1 MKYLVRNFTQ
11 MLNDRELV
19 LLDGED
25 GHWYQTKFD
34 KVYPSISTI
43 LSATASGHKKKK
55 LAMWKKNEP
64 ANEYITKQA
73 QDIGTQSHKIIEDYL
88 NNKLIM
94 DKFDL
99 LPIAHFNNLKPFL
112 ENISNVTCVE
122 QLMYSDKLKV
132 AGTSDLIAEYNG
144 ELSVIDYKT
153 KRKPQV
159 DEYMY
164 EYYLQTTCYAN
175 MFQEVTGQKI
185 NQVVILVS
193 SEKNTRQ
200 EFIKTCDDY
209 VEPMM
214 ERVEKYYLHNL
225 EGFKMGNQLKEH

>member
-1 MKYLVRNFTQ
+1 MANFTP
-11 MLNDRELV
+11 MLKAREPV
-19 LLDGED
+19 LLDRDD

-34 KVYPSISTI
+34 KIYPSISTI
-43 LSATASGHKKKK
+43 LSATAPEHKKNG
-55 LAMWKKNEP
+55 LQIWKENEP
-64 ANEYITKQA
+64 AHEYITKQA

-88 NNKLIM
+88 SNSLALEE
-94 DKFDL
+94 FDL

-112 ENISNVTCVE
+112 ENISDVACIE
-122 QLMYSDKLKV
+122 QRMYSDKLQV

-144 ELSVIDYKT
+144 ELSIIDYKT
-153 KRKPQV
+153 KRKPQI
-159 DEYMY
+159 DDYMY
-164 EYYLQTTCYAN
+164 EYYLQTTCYAK
-175 MFQEVTGQKI
+175 MFEEATGQKI

-214 ERVEKYYLHNL
+214 ARVEKYYLNNL
-225 EGFKMGNQLKEH
+225 K

>member
-1 MKYLVRNFTQ
+1 MANFSQ
-11 MLNDRELV
+11 MLKIREPE
-19 LLDGED
+19 LLDRED
-25 GHWYQTKFD
+25 GHWYKTKFD

-43 LSATASGHKKKK
+43 LSATSSDAKQNSLKS
-55 LAMWKKNEP
+55 WRENEP
-64 ANEYITKQA
+64 AHEYITAQA

-88 NNKLIM
+88 SKSLSL
-94 DKFDL
+94 DEFDL
-99 LPIAHFNNLKPFL
+99 LPIAHFNNLKPYL
-112 ENISNVTCVE
+112 ENISNVTSIE
-122 QLMYSDKLKV
+122 QRMYSDKLKV

-144 ELSVIDYKT
+144 ELSIIDYKT

-164 EYYLQTTCYAN
+164 EYYLQTTCYAQ
-175 MFQEVTGQKI
+175 MFQEVTGRKI

-209 VEPMM
+209 VEPLN
-214 ERVEKYYLHNL
+214 ERIEKYYLTSLN
-225 EGFKMGNQLKEH
+225 

>member
-1 MKYLVRNFTQ
+1 MVNFTQ
-11 MLNDRELV
+11 MLKAREPT
-19 LLDGED
+19 LLDRED
-25 GHWYQTKFD
+25 GHWYRTKFD

-43 LSATASGHKKKK
+43 LSATAPEHKKNG
-55 LAMWKKNEP
+55 LATWKENEP
-64 ANEYITKQA
+64 AHEYITKQA

-88 NNKLIM
+88 SNNLAM
-94 DKFDL
+94 EEFDL

-112 ENISNVTCVE
+112 ENISNVTCIE
-122 QLMYSDKLKV
+122 QRMYSDKLQV

-144 ELSVIDYKT
+144 ELSIIDYKT

-159 DEYMY
+159 DEFMY
-164 EYYLQTTCYAN
+164 EYYLQTTCYAQ
-175 MFQEVTGQKI
+175 MFHEVTGHKI

-209 VEPMM
+209 VQPML
-214 ERVEKYYLHNL
+214 ERVEKYYLDNL
-225 EGFKMGNQLKEH
+225 K